1 LLQVDGGDKTEV
13 GSKPGERP
21 DSVICVPTP
30 EQWPVVD
37 EDTYRQRP
45 GPTPVSAGGG
55 EATTEEERTSTAGN
69 VDARSDRSG
78 LTSMLVKMS
87 RDNSL
92 HSDKAKHIFHEPPTP
107 SPAPPPPSPEPKT
120 SEAPML
126 GQSIIGVYESD
137 SEPGFDLTVKPP
149 SNLDD
154 ESRINTPQF
163 CLRTPST
170 GSRERSLDGQAGGT
184 ARESS
189 GLALPEEEETGKEQ
203 GAEPAGGEAMSRD
216 ALSRHYGNQLTIEP
230 GVPVTDSAD
239 GQATGVDAMVPTAAT
254 PVGDGGNDAEDKRH
268 SPTGQ
273 GNKDTSDRSL
283 KEEDVSASEHPADE
297 KEQVEDE
304 AAVNAHDEAAATGGI
319 KQDGNTNASADDQP
333 DDVAASGDVVGRDD
347 DMTEETCGESAAAV
361 QPGYGRTKATPGDGE
376 ANQSPLEEFDANE
389 ENYNEELQKEYDK
402 FS

>member
-1 LLQVDGGDKTEV
+1 MQVDGGDKTEV

-21 DSVICVPTP
+21 DSVVCVPTP

-37 EDTYRQRP
+37 EDTYRHRP
-45 GPTPVSAGGG
+45 GPPTPVSAGG
-55 EATTEEERTSTAGN
+55 EAMAEEERTSTAGM

-126 GQSIIGVYESD
+126 GQAGVYESD

-170 GSRERSLDGQAGGT
+170 GSRDRSVDGQVVGT

-189 GLALPEEEETGKEQ
+189 GVEEETGKEQ
-203 GAEPAGGEAMSRD
+203 GAEFLGDEAVSRD

-230 GVPVTDSAD
+230 GVPVTGSAD
-239 GQATGVDAMVPTAAT
+239 GQGVDAMAPTAAVEPPAAT
-254 PVGDGGNDAEDKRH
+254 PVGDDAEDK
-268 SPTGQ
+268 PDTPAGQ
-273 GNKDTSDRSL
+273 EDRDTSDRNL
-283 KEEDVSASEHPADE
+283 KEEDASASEHPADK
-297 KEQVEDE
+297 KEQAEDE
-304 AAVNAHDEAAATGGI
+304 AAVDAHDEVAATGGV
-319 KQDGNTNASADDQP
+319 KHDGNTNDQP
-333 DDVAASGDVVGRDD
+333 DDVAASGDVVGGEDD
-347 DMTEETCGESAAAV
+347 ITCVESAAAV
-361 QPGYGRTKATPGDGE
+361 QPGYGVTTTATPGDGE

-389 ENYNEELQKEYDK
+389 ENFTEELQKEYDK
-402 FS
+402 LS